1 MTGRQQRGLTLIEAM
16 IAMVVM
22 LIAAVGMLG
31 LHVQGQKVN
40 ADAQKILRA
49 TAIAQDLSSQIALWP
64 YTDPRLA
71 NASTANDALVG
82 DPGFAF
88 EVDAP
93 PPADHGEADLT
104 LGGTLWNG
112 IPTADL
118 GSGYERYWN
127 VAYPVTPAFDTNGNG
142 ISDSMQVAVIVRFP
156 SGGGFRRVVLLSIK
170 GNPAEA
176 R

>member
-1 MTGRQQRGLTLIEAM
+1 MTGTQRGLTLIEAM

-22 LIAAVGMLG
+22 LVAAVGMLG
-31 LHVQGQKVN
+31 LHVQGQRID
-40 ADAQKILRA
+40 ADAVRILRA
-49 TAIAQDLSSQIALWP
+49 TAIAQDLVGQIALWP
-64 YTDPRLA
+64 YNDPRLA
-71 NASTANDALVG
+71 NANAGNDATLG
-82 DPGFAF
+82 DPDFAF
-88 EVDAP
+88 EAEGP

-118 GSGYERYWN
+118 SSGYERYWN
-127 VAYPVTPAFDTNGNG
+127 VAYPTSPAFDTNGNG

-156 SGGGFRRVVLLSIK
+156 SGGRFRRVVLLSIK

>member
-1 MTGRQQRGLTLIEAM
+1 MTGTPRGLTLVEAM

-22 LIAAVGMLG
+22 LVAAVGMLG

-40 ADAQKILRA
+40 ADALRILRA
-49 TAIAQDLSSQIALWP
+49 TTIAQDLTSQIALWP
-64 YTDPRLA
+64 YGDPRLV
-71 NASTANDALVG
+71 NADAANDATLG

-88 EVDAP
+88 EAAGP

-112 IPTADL
+112 IPTAEL
-118 GSGYERYWN
+118 PQGYERYWN
-127 VAYPVTPAFDTNGNG
+127 VSLPVNPVFDTNGNG
-142 ISDSMQVAVIVRFP
+142 ISDSMQIAVIVRWP
-156 SGGGFRRVVLLSIK
+156 SGAGFRRVVLLSVK
-170 GNPAEA
+170 ENPAEA

>member
-1 MTGRQQRGLTLIEAM
+1 MTGTQRGLTLIEAM

-40 ADAQKILRA
+40 SDAQKILRA

-71 NASTANDALVG
+71 NVNTANDAEVG
-82 DPGFAF
+82 DPSFDF
-88 EVDAP
+88 EAETP
-93 PPADHGEADLT
+93 AKPADHGEADLT

-156 SGGGFRRVVLLSIK
+156 SGGVFRRIVLLSIK

>member
-1 MTGRQQRGLTLIEAM
+1 MTGTQRGLTLIEAM

-22 LIAAVGMLG
+22 LVAAVGMLG
-31 LHVQGQKVN
+31 LHVYGQRID
-40 ADAQKILRA
+40 ADAVRILRA
-49 TAIAQDLSSQIALWP
+49 TAIAQDLAGQIALWP
-64 YTDPRLA
+64 YNDPRLVNA
-71 NASTANDALVG
+71 NTGNDATVG

-118 GSGYERYWN
+118 PSGYERYWN

-142 ISDSMQVAVIVRFP
+142 ISDSMQVAVIVRWP
-156 SGGGFRRVVLLSIK
+156 SGAGFRRVVLLSIK